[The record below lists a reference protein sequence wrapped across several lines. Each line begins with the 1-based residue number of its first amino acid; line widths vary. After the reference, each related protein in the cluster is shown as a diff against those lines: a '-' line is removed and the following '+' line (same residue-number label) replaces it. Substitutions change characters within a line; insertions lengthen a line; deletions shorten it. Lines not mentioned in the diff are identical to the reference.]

1 LAVKYYMFGIFSRNP
16 EPGVWQ
22 APGRDHA
29 RD

>member
-1 LAVKYYMFGIFSRNP
+1 MFGIFSRNP